1 MRKYII
7 EKGDIDRLL
16 KGEVLATTDG
26 GFRVEVINMD
36 KMTNGDVIKEL
47 FPNELDFENDFD
59 ADWWNAP
66 YKESEV
72 TK

>member
-59 ADWWNAP
+59 ECWWNAP
-66 YKESEV
+66 YKEREV
-72 TK
+72 AK